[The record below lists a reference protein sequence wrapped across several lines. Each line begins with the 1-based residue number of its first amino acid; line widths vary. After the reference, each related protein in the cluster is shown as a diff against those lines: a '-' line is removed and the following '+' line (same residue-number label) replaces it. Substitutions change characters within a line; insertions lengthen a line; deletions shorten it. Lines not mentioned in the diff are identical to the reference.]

1 VPSSLRGG
9 PISGGL
15 SESLLLELLE
25 LLLDELPPES
35 PGSLGGGVVGN
46 GLSVAA
52 GLLAG
57 AGPGA
62 SGVLADLAGSP
73 GNGNCSAVE
82 GLFVPAAGGVQG
94 LGGGGEDGW
103 F

>member
-1 VPSSLRGG
+1 M
-9 PISGGL
+9 SGGL
-15 SESLLLELLE
+15 SESLLLELE
-25 LLLDELPPES
+25 LLLEELPELS

-52 GLLAG
+52 GFLAG

-62 SGVLADLAGSP
+62 SGVLAGLVGSP

-82 GLFVPAAGGVQG
+82 GLIVSAAGGVQG